1 MPRQLPSAPEAE
13 ASLLGTMLIYPAAT
27 RVAMEEGL
35 SEEDFFIEANRKI
48 FSVAS
53 DLYHSGQ
60 QTDITTI
67 FTRLNDL
74 NLINETG
81 GIEYLTKLSDAAV
94 TSYNTKS
101 YVDLIRDKAVARK
114 MIEAAEKIVEEGFE
128 NSSNIDEYLDEAE
141 KSVLDISR
149 NRKTAEFR
157 TPADVMNAVMQQVQM
172 MAENHS
178 DITGYKTG
186 FVALDHT
193 LHGFQ
198 KGDLVIL
205 AARPAMGKTAV
216 ALNLAM
222 NVATYNPGGAVAIFS
237 LEMPAEQLGM
247 RLLSARSHVAGD
259 SIKTGKL
266 KNEEW
271 NSVNEAAADLGELP
285 VYIDDTSNIKIPE
298 IFSKCR
304 RLQAEHGLNLV
315 LIDYI
320 QLITASGRRSG
331 ENRQQE
337 VSDISRSLKSLAR
350 ELKVPVIALSQ
361 LSRTVEQREDKH
373 PMLSDLR
380 ESGAIEQDADIVLM
394 LYREAY
400 YKEEAREQ
408 AKENGSEKLEI
419 NIAKHRNGSTGK
431 VVVAFEGAT
440 NALYNIQN
448 DNGLE
453 SNE

>member
-1 MPRQLPSAPEAE
+1 MTRELPSAIEAE
-13 ASLLGTMLIYPAAT
+13 ASLLGTMMIYPSST
-27 RVAMEEGL
+27 REAMEEGL
-35 SEEDFFIEANRKI
+35 SEDDFFVDANRKI
-48 FSVAS
+48 FNACHA
-53 DLYHSGQ
+53 LYQSGTQ
-60 QTDITTI
+60 IDITTVY
-67 FTRLNDL
+67 TRLNDL
-74 NLINETG
+74 NLIQETG
-81 GIEYLTKLSDAAV
+81 GLEYLTKLTDAAV

-101 YVDLIRDKAVARK
+101 YVTLIRDKAIARK
-114 MIEAAEKIVEEGFE
+114 MIAAAEKIVEDGFE
-128 NSSNIDEYLDEAE
+128 NSSDIDVYLDEAE
-141 KSVLDISR
+141 KNVLDISR

-157 TPADVMNAVMQQVQM
+157 TPSDVMSAVMKQVQM

-198 KGDLVIL
+198 KGDLIIL

-216 ALNLAM
+216 ALNLSM
-222 NVATYNPGGAVAIFS
+222 NVANYNPDGAVAIFS

-259 SIKTGKL
+259 KIKTGRL
-266 KNEEW
+266 TNDEW
-271 NSVNEAAADLGELP
+271 NAINEAAADLSKLP
-285 VYIDDTSNIKIPE
+285 VYIDDTSGIKVPE

-320 QLITASGRRSG
+320 QLITGSGKRASES
-331 ENRQQE
+331 RQQE
-337 VSDISRSLKSLAR
+337 VSDISRSLKALAR

-361 LSRTVEQREDKH
+361 LSRTVEQRENKR

-380 ESGAIEQDADIVLM
+380 ESGAIEQDADIVMM

-400 YKEEAREQ
+400 YDDA
-408 AKENGSEKLEI
+408 AKEAANQSGSERLEI
-419 NIAKHRNGSTGK
+419 NVAKHRNGATRK
-431 VVVAFEGAT
+431 INVAFEGAT

-448 DNGLE
+448 GQDFPSE
-453 SNE
+453 E